1 MSYVIGITGGV
12 GAGKSQVLALLRE
25 YFGAEVILADEIG
38 RELMEPDGACFHPVV
53 ELFGQEVVREDGM
66 LDRQMIAG
74 IIFQDKEMLEK
85 QNAIIHPAVKKEIV
99 RRCEKVQ
106 AEWIA
111 VEAALLLEAHYEDI
125 CGEVWYI
132 YADEKTRRERLR
144 ENRGYSDERIDA
156 VMENQ
161 LSEAEFRA
169 GCHRVIDNSKSL
181 DWTKEQ
187 ISSALMELRTKEDQ
201 TT

>member
-12 GAGKSQVLALLRE
+12 GAGKSQVLTLLRE
-25 YFGAEVILADEIG
+25 HFGAEVILADEVG
-38 RELMEPDGACFHPVV
+38 RELMEPDGSCFQPVV
-53 ELFGQEVVREDGM
+53 ELFGPEVVKADGT

-74 IIFQDKEMLEK
+74 IVFRDKEKLDRL
-85 QNAIIHPAVKKEIV
+85 NGIIHPAVKTEIV
-99 RRCEKVQ
+99 RRCEKSG

-132 YADEKTRRERLR
+132 YADEETRRKRLR
-144 ENRGYSDERIDA
+144 ESRGYTDERIDG
-156 VMENQ
+156 VMGNQ
-161 LSEAEFRA
+161 LSEAEFRVR
-169 GCHRVIDNSKSL
+169 CQRVIDNSKSI

-187 ISSALMELRTKEDQ
+187 ISCALIELKDKGR
-201 TT
+201 